1 MLPFP
6 GLGYSLPLLYP
17 GVTHISA
24 SSLPLLDYNMLTR
37 AIANTVLVYCHIQG
51 VGVTDGC
58 IDGHKNVHVG
68 CQDES

>member
-6 GLGYSLPLLYP
+6 GLGYSLTLLHP

-37 AIANTVLVYCHIQG
+37 AIANTALVYCHDMHIQG

-58 IDGHKNVHVG
+58 IHDIMRGG
-68 CQDES
+68 A